1 MKTHETKDGRKGQ
14 ASHQA
19 KQHVKFDSTWVAVCF
34 NCVDQDEEHGVDTR
48 MLERLHF
55 LQSAPMLQ
63 SCFLNS

>member
-34 NCVDQDEEHGVDTR
+34 NCVDQDEEHVWIQDVR
-48 MLERLHF
+48 KAAF
-55 LQSAPMLQ
+55 SAECTNATIMF
-63 SCFLNS
+63 SES